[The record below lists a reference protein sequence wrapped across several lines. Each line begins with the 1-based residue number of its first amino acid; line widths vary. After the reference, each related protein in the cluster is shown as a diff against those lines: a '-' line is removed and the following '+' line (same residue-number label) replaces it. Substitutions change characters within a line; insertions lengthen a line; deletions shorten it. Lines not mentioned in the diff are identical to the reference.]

1 MKRRNFI
8 RSLSSSMIALPITIN
23 NLSIGVLPQELSLFS
38 SIMDSDRVLVLVRLN
53 GGNDGL
59 NTLVPLDQ
67 YDRLYRLRQNV
78 IIPEDSLLKISDTNG
93 FHPNMLRFHGM
104 YEKGKVGIVQSV
116 GYPNQ
121 NRSHFRS
128 TDIWT
133 SGSSSEEK
141 VTSGW
146 MGRYL
151 QNRHPEF
158 PENYPNGSYPDPLAI
173 TIGNNVSHTCQGSF
187 SNFSMAVV
195 NPFNL
200 SPLSVGQ
207 EGELPDNYYGRN
219 ISYLNTAIAQTNAY
233 SAVIEQAA
241 NRGNNLARYADNNWL
256 AYQLQVVAR
265 LISGGINTKIFIVS
279 QGGYDTHSGQV
290 VNDRPLLGAHSNL
303 LLNLSSAIASFQQDL
318 ELLGL
323 DDRVIGM
330 TFSEFG
336 RRIRSNGSIGTDHG
350 DAAPMFLFGK
360 CVNPAILGHN
370 PVIPANVNNRAG
382 VPMQYDFRSIYGSVL
397 EDWFGVEKQEIK
409 DLLYEDYQHQ
419 NLITCGQFVE
429 PAGLTDAFNYPNPF
443 NESTIFAFESQN
455 ENVQISLLD
464 SMGREVAQVLNKTLR
479 EGMHRIPYT
488 PKDLPPGTYYFNLR
502 KESGNVTKAVIK
514 L

>member
-1 MKRRNFI
+1 
-8 RSLSSSMIALPITIN
+8 
-23 NLSIGVLPQELSLFS
+23 
-38 SIMDSDRVLVLVRLN
+38 
-53 GGNDGL
+53 
-59 NTLVPLDQ
+59 
-67 YDRLYRLRQNV
+67 
-78 IIPEDSLLKISDTNG
+78 
-93 FHPNMLRFHGM
+93 
-104 YEKGKVGIVQSV
+104 
-116 GYPNQ
+116 
-121 NRSHFRS
+121 
-128 TDIWT
+128 
-133 SGSSSEEK
+133 
-141 VTSGW
+141 
-146 MGRYL
+146 
-151 QNRHPEF
+151 
-158 PENYPNGSYPDPLAI
+158 
-173 TIGNNVSHTCQGSF
+173 
-187 SNFSMAVV
+187 
-195 NPFNL
+195 
-200 SPLSVGQ
+200 
-207 EGELPDNYYGRN
+207 
-219 ISYLNTAIAQTNAY
+219 
-233 SAVIEQAA
+233 
-241 NRGNNLARYADNNWL
+241 
-256 AYQLQVVAR
+256 
-265 LISGGINTKIFIVS
+265 
-279 QGGYDTHSGQV
+279 
-290 VNDRPLLGAHSNL
+290 
-303 LLNLSSAIASFQQDL
+303 
-318 ELLGL
+318 
-323 DDRVIGM
+323 VIGM